1 MIDRID
7 TWIFDL
13 DNTLYPAECNLFGQ
27 IDLRMKTFIAQD
39 LGISEEEAFVL
50 QKKYFREHGTTLR
63 GLMDNHGTLPGDFLD
78 FVHDIDHSVLPAMP
92 ELAAAIEKLPGR
104 KIIFTNGTVHHAR
117 GVMNAL
123 GVHEHFEEIFDIVAA
138 DYIPKPN
145 PAPYARIVER
155 HEINTSSA
163 VLIEDIAKNLKPA
176 KDLGMTTVFL
186 RTDTRWSQP
195 DGEVDYID
203 HEIDNLSDWLNDI
216 LSAAKSPAA

>member
-1 MIDRID
+1 
-7 TWIFDL
+7 
-13 DNTLYPAECNLFGQ
+13 
-27 IDLRMKTFIAQD
+27 
-39 LGISEEEAFVL
+39 
-50 QKKYFREHGTTLR
+50 
-63 GLMDNHGTLPGDFLD
+63 
-78 FVHDIDHSVLPAMP
+78 MP